1 MWGYALNGSLGL
13 FAAVFGVGFWCV
25 KFYRALQEGTLLPV
39 VNEVLW
45 PLLVVVLLANNGA
58 NMRSVT
64 FGAKDIINNINRSM
78 HRVVDLDVSYQKAF
92 QVLARSSVDGYLMQ
106 GLYSS
111 CEANI
116 DQTKL
121 TECLAIGQA
130 LMDTRLNGRFSSI
143 LSSTKP
149 ELTTAVTN
157 INKSQKDES
166 DQKVATAKR
175 ATDKGSVAEAAATAT
190 PNNLSQVFNASRIIN
205 GRNPGDL
212 TFQKNVLA
220 LRKAFMYL
228 LEIFMLVLALVAPIF
243 VGLSMFPVGTK
254 PLVSWATLFL
264 AAGFCKIC
272 YTLVAG
278 LSAVAMVL
286 TENTDMSIFGI
297 IVGGLAPILSVTI
310 TSILASSFS
319 GAIGAIAYPAQNY
332 GVNAGLNSGAPNNQ
346 PRDTDNTPSSR
357 GNGQPGRK

>member
-1 MWGYALNGSLGL
+1 
-13 FAAVFGVGFWCV
+13 
-25 KFYRALQEGTLLPV
+25 
-39 VNEVLW
+39 
-45 PLLVVVLLANNGA
+45 
-58 NMRSVT
+58 
-64 FGAKDIINNINRSM
+64 
-78 HRVVDLDVSYQKAF
+78 
-92 QVLARSSVDGYLMQ
+92 
-106 GLYSS
+106 
-111 CEANI
+111 
-116 DQTKL
+116 
-121 TECLAIGQA
+121 
-130 LMDTRLNGRFSSI
+130 
-143 LSSTKP
+143 
-149 ELTTAVTN
+149 
-157 INKSQKDES
+157 
-166 DQKVATAKR
+166 
-175 ATDKGSVAEAAATAT
+175 
-190 PNNLSQVFNASRIIN
+190 
-205 GRNPGDL
+205 
-212 TFQKNVLA
+212 
-220 LRKAFMYL
+220 MYL

>member
-1 MWGYALNGSLGL
+1 M
-13 FAAVFGVGFWCV
+13 
-25 KFYRALQEGTLLPV
+25 
-39 VNEVLW
+39 
-45 PLLVVVLLANNGA
+45 
-58 NMRSVT
+58 
-64 FGAKDIINNINRSM
+64 
-78 HRVVDLDVSYQKAF
+78 
-92 QVLARSSVDGYLMQ
+92 
-106 GLYSS
+106 
-111 CEANI
+111 
-116 DQTKL
+116 
-121 TECLAIGQA
+121 
-130 LMDTRLNGRFSSI
+130 GRFSSL

-166 DQKVATAKR
+166 DQKVATAKK
-175 ATDKGSVAEAAATAT
+175 ATDKGSVAEAAGTAT

-228 LEIFMLVLALVAPIF
+228 SEIFMLVLALVAPIF

-254 PLVSWATLFL
+254 PLISWATLFL

-332 GVNAGLNSGAPNNQ
+332 GINAGLNSAP
-346 PRDTDNTPSSR
+346 PP
-357 GNGQPGRK
+357 GQPQDTNNASKYRGGGK